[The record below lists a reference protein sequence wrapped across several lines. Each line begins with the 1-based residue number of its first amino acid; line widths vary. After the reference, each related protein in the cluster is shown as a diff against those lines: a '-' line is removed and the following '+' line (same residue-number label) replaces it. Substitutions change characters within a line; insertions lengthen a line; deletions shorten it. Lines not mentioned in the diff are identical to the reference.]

1 VPSAYSGPKIQKNA
15 TERQLREKSDKIAG
29 LVTGGDSFC
38 YFQIGSLNSATNVG
52 MLMAI
57 SSGKYPLYE
66 VAARIVDLQKMEA
79 KKGQPITLQNGFT
92 DDINVDVGSMAAGVA
107 AMKGTFPLGE
117 GGRHDYNIF
126 FSARNGL
133 YTQLLRV
140 RKVDR
145 KWLQATAVQ
154 RSEGNETRT
163 IFEQI
168 PPEFPADAIDWKQ
181 NK

>member
-1 VPSAYSGPKIQKNA
+1 
-15 TERQLREKSDKIAG
+15 
-29 LVTGGDSFC
+29 
-38 YFQIGSLNSATNVG
+38 
-52 MLMAI
+52 
-57 SSGKYPLYE
+57 
-66 VAARIVDLQKMEA
+66 MEA
-79 KKGQPITLQNGFT
+79 KKGQAITLQNVFT

-117 GGRHDYNIF
+117 GDRHDYNIF
-126 FSARNGL
+126 FSAS
-133 YTQLLRV
+133 TQLLRV
-140 RKVDR
+140 RKVDG

-154 RSEGNETRT
+154 RSEGNETRK